1 MKYHN
6 SLCANIDNLNNATYD
21 PFHDRYDVTE
31 LVRGPF
37 YDVLK
42 LLEKSLNFTTKMFKR
57 RIEGW
62 GIPRLHPNGT
72 MELSPGMVKDVASGS
87 ADLIIASLSIMYER

>member
-1 MKYHN
+1 
-6 SLCANIDNLNNATYD
+6 
-21 PFHDRYDVTE
+21 
-31 LVRGPF
+31 
-37 YDVLK
+37 
-42 LLEKSLNFTTKMFKR
+42 MFKR

-87 ADLIIASLSIMYER
+87 ADLIIASLSIMYERYLSDSHVILWQGSEFQ